1 MKISIIG
8 GINIDIEGAPFEKLK
23 YHDSNPGKI
32 RLSYGGVGRNIA
44 ENLARLGGDCAMISV
59 VGDEPM
65 SRGAVS
71 YLEDLGVDVSHVRVM
86 PGETPSMYLS
96 ILDDQGDMEI
106 ALNDMDI
113 IKTITSEY
121 IDSIKSYLEKAQVVA
136 LDGNLT
142 EELLDHATNV
152 LRGTKLFY
160 DPVSASKGVRVKD
173 FVGRFFAVKPNRIEA
188 EAILDMKIETEED
201 VRAAGRRFLELGV
214 SQVYITLGEDGVY
227 FAEQGDEGFLRP
239 GDDMTIR
246 SATGAGDSFSACILL
261 GISMGMR
268 AETIARMGMAAA
280 KITMESTNAVNEKLS
295 MELIKKLM
303 NKEIENELS

>member
-1 MKISIIG
+1 MKIGIIG
-8 GINIDIEGAPFEKLK
+8 GINIDIEGAPFKKLK
-23 YHDSNPGKI
+23 YQDSNPGKI

-71 YLEDLGVDVSHVRVM
+71 YLANLGVDVSHVRVM

-96 ILDDQGDMEI
+96 ILDDKGDMELGI
-106 ALNDMDI
+106 NDMDI
-113 IKTITSEY
+113 IKAITSDY
-121 IDSIKSYLEKAQVVA
+121 IDGIRGFIEKASVVA

-142 EELLDHATNV
+142 EELLDHATTV

-160 DPVSASKGVRVKD
+160 DPVSASKGVRVKN
-173 FVGRFFAVKPNRIEA
+173 FVGRFCAVKPNKIEA
-188 EAILDMKIETEED
+188 EAILDMKIETEEE

-214 SQVYITLGEDGVY
+214 SQVFITLGEDGVY
-227 FAEQGDEGFLRP
+227 FLEDGDEGFIRP
-239 GDDMTIR
+239 GDDMIIR

-280 KITMESTNAVNEKLS
+280 KITMESTNAVNKELS

-303 NKEIENELS
+303 NKEIEK